1 MIWVAIA
8 AALVL
13 WLAGLLANLGPLVN
27 LLLVAAAI
35 LLVAQVV
42 NERDQQA

>member
-42 NERDQQA
+42 NERDQHA

>member
-1 MIWVAIA
+1 VIWVAIA
-8 AALVL
+8 VALML

-42 NERDQQA
+42 NERDQHA

>member
-8 AALVL
+8 VALML

-42 NERDQQA
+42 NERDQHA

>member
-1 MIWVAIA
+1 MIWIAIA

>member
-1 MIWVAIA
+1 MIWIAIA

-35 LLVAQVV
+35 LLVAQVI

>member
-8 AALVL
+8 VGLVL

-42 NERDQQA
+42 NERDRRV

>member
-1 MIWVAIA
+1 VIWVAIA

-42 NERDQQA
+42 NERDQPT

>member
-1 MIWVAIA
+1 VIWVAIA

-42 NERDQQA
+42 NERDQRT

>member
-42 NERDQQA
+42 NERDRRV

>member
-42 NERDQQA
+42 NERDQRA